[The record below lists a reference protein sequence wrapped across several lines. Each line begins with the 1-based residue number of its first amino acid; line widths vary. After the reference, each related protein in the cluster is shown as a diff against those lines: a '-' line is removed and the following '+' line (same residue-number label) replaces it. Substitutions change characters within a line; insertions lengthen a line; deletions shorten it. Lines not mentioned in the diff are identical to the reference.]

1 MKKIA
6 AITCISFLALSA
18 YAQKKMDLEAHRG
31 GRGLMPENSI
41 EAMISALDLGVTTLE
56 MDLGI
61 SKDGQV
67 VVSHDSYMSSDFMHK
82 PDGSEIS
89 KSEEKTL
96 LLYGMNYEEIK
107 SYDGGTKPHPQFP
120 EQKKLKTY
128 KPLFSE
134 LIDSVENYI
143 KNNKLKPVMYNVEIK
158 STPTGD
164 GTEHP
169 TPDIFVEKVMSIIQQ
184 KKISK
189 RTLIQSFDVRPLQVL
204 HQSYPKQKLSY
215 LIYTKDSFSNHIKTL
230 GFTPAVLS
238 PLYTVVTPELVKET
252 HQQKVAIIPWTV
264 NSLADIEK
272 MRDLQ
277 VDGIISDYPNLLLK
291 VFGSQKSH

>member
-1 MKKIA
+1 MKKIV
-6 AITCISFLALSA
+6 AITCISLIAFGA

-41 EAMISALDLGVTTLE
+41 EAMISALDMGVTTLE

-67 VVSHDSYMSSDFMHK
+67 VVSHDSYMASDFMRK
-82 PDGSEIS
+82 PDGSDIS
-89 KSEEKTL
+89 KNEEKTL

-107 SYDGGTKPHPQFP
+107 KYDGGTKPHSQFP

-143 KNNKLKPVMYNVEIK
+143 KKNKLKPVMYNVEIK
-158 STPTGD
+158 STPAGD

-169 TPDIFVEKVMSIIQQ
+169 EPEVFVQKVMDIIQQ
-184 KKISK
+184 HKIGK
-189 RTLIQSFDVRPLQVL
+189 RTIIQSFDIRPLHVL
-204 HQSYPKQKLSY
+204 HQSYPKQRLSY
-215 LIYTKDSFSNHIKTL
+215 LIYTKDSFSDHVKKL
-230 GFTPAVLS
+230 GFKPAILS
-238 PLYTVVTPELVKET
+238 PLYTTVTSDLVKEA
-252 HQQKVAIIPWTV
+252 HQNKVEIIPWTV
-264 NSLADIEK
+264 NTVADIQK
-272 MRDLQ
+272 MEDLE
-277 VDGIISDYPNLLLK
+277 VDGIISDYPNLLLE
-291 VFGSQKSH
+291 VFGTKKK